1 MIDYRMSMNHRTY
14 VYEVYQRITI
24 ITLEEAFILIGQW
37 KPRYNRTR
45 LHDSPGYQSTA
56 TKVTKSEIINRYM
69 ILLPGQSIHIPQG
82 KQPEKGIPEMI
93 EIIFHGR
100 GGQGAVVAAQIL
112 ATAAFLDGKYSHTLP
127 YFRAERKG
135 APVIAYTR
143 ISDEPIELRGGVEK
157 ADMILILDAALLK
170 AVNPLA
176 SLKSK
181 GLAIINTT
189 LTDGEILDFST
200 DKDIKIG
207 TIDATT
213 LSEKLYGQSSIP
225 RVNMA
230 MLGYFAAL
238 TGTVTT
244 ESVLSGI
251 DIFFTGDNAVKA
263 KEGVKLAYD
272 TVPTIVTSKVM
283 RQQPLDIF

>member
-1 MIDYRMSMNHRTY
+1 
-14 VYEVYQRITI
+14 
-24 ITLEEAFILIGQW
+24 
-37 KPRYNRTR
+37 
-45 LHDSPGYQSTA
+45 
-56 TKVTKSEIINRYM
+56 
-69 ILLPGQSIHIPQG
+69 
-82 KQPEKGIPEMI
+82 MI

-143 ISDEPIELRGGVEK
+143 ISDEPIEIRGGVEK
-157 ADMILILDAALLK
+157 ADIILLLDAALLR

-176 SLKSK
+176 AIKPK

-189 LTDGEILDFST
+189 LPQEEISGFSS
-200 DKDIKIG
+200 DKDIIIK
-207 TIDATT
+207 TIHATA
-213 LSEKLYGQSSIP
+213 LSEKIYGQSSIP

-238 TGTVTT
+238 TKAVKM
-244 ESVLSGI
+244 ESVLSAI
-251 DIFFTGDNAVKA
+251 DEYFAGDNAVKA
-263 KEGVKLAYD
+263 REGVKLAYD
-272 TVPTIVTSKVM
+272 AITKEVTSKVT
-283 RQQPLDIF
+283 Q

>member
-1 MIDYRMSMNHRTY
+1 M
-14 VYEVYQRITI
+14 
-24 ITLEEAFILIGQW
+24 
-37 KPRYNRTR
+37 
-45 LHDSPGYQSTA
+45 
-56 TKVTKSEIINRYM
+56 
-69 ILLPGQSIHIPQG
+69 
-82 KQPEKGIPEMI
+82 
-93 EIIFHGR
+93 
-100 GGQGAVVAAQIL
+100 VAAQIL

-135 APVIAYTR
+135 APVVAYTR
-143 ISDEPIELRGGVEK
+143 ISDEPIEVRGGVEK

-176 SLKSK
+176 SLKPK
-181 GLAIINTT
+181 GLVVINTT
-189 LTDGEILDFST
+189 LTDEEILDFSK

-213 LSEKLYGQSSIP
+213 LSEKLYGQSSLP

-238 TGTVTT
+238 TGIVTV
-244 ESVLSGI
+244 ESVLSAI
-251 DIFFTGDNAVKA
+251 DEYFTGDNAVKA

-272 TVPTIVTSKVM
+272 AVPTGATSK
-283 RQQPLDIF
+283 

>member
-1 MIDYRMSMNHRTY
+1 
-14 VYEVYQRITI
+14 
-24 ITLEEAFILIGQW
+24 
-37 KPRYNRTR
+37 
-45 LHDSPGYQSTA
+45 
-56 TKVTKSEIINRYM
+56 
-69 ILLPGQSIHIPQG
+69 
-82 KQPEKGIPEMI
+82 MI

-112 ATAAFLDGKYSHTLP
+112 ATAAFLDGKYSHSLP

-143 ISDEPIELRGGVEK
+143 ISDEPIEVRGGIEK
-157 ADMILILDAALLK
+157 ADIVLILDAALLK

-176 SLKSK
+176 SLKPK

-189 LTDGEILDFST
+189 LTDEEILDFST

-213 LSEKLYGQSSIP
+213 FSEKLYGQASIP

-238 TGTVTT
+238 TKAVKMDA
-244 ESVLSGI
+244 VLFAI
-251 DIFFTGDNAVKA
+251 DEYFAGDNAVKA
-263 KEGVKLAYD
+263 REGVEIAYNMITTD
-272 TVPTIVTSKVM
+272 VTSKVT
-283 RQQPLDIF
+283 